1 MAQYED
7 YGKKN
12 WDDGSDD
19 MKAHRIERKYR
30 GHKLAV
36 AVGQNK
42 LQRQIN
48 DELDRKRV

>member
-1 MAQYED
+1 MAH

-19 MKAHRIERKYR
+19 MKAHRVERKYR

-36 AVGQNK
+36 AIGHNR
-42 LQRQIN
+42 LLRRLN
-48 DELDRKRV
+48 GESGRKRL